1 MNVYF
6 LSSSPIL
13 IDPDSMIENIELT
26 NSTPQTP
33 TNSSVSSYED
43 DYNLSDC
50 DVISNINLKYNTT
63 IFDFMKSLNK

>member
-13 IDPDSMIENIELT
+13 IDPDSMFENIELT

-33 TNSSVSSYED
+33 ANSSVSSYED
-43 DYNLSDC
+43 NYNLSDC